1 MDFNIFCEHQR
12 TTLTVNFNKPMLL
25 ILNQFMLDSS
35 ATILPLKKFLNQKNH
50 HIQILEKNKQ
60 YIAQLFLNC
69 FLRESLLDR
78 HNRSRWSTASKKL
91 EIDDFTG
98 Y

>member
-50 HIQILEKNKQ
+50 HIQILEKKQ
-60 YIAQLFLNC
+60 AIYCSIIFELFPP
-69 FLRESLLDR
+69 
-78 HNRSRWSTASKKL
+78 
-91 EIDDFTG
+91 
-98 Y
+98 